1 MVTSVGSQG
10 LERTVS
16 YNVAS
21 FTDIRDKKLE
31 DVMSK
36 MPGISKSEM
45 DEGTYTYNGL
55 MIDRM
60 YINGKDVLEGNYA
73 AIYNM
78 KPEDVERIEI
88 TENHVYMKVMR
99 GKQFSNSASIN
110 VVLKNEETNKWF
122 GSVKGGLGLSPLL
135 VNTDLIAM
143 KMGNDW

>member
-1 MVTSVGSQG
+1 MILIKKTLYAWFFLLIMCQLSVQAQDMVTSVGDQG

-36 MPGISKSEM
+36 MPGISQSEM

-55 MIDRM
+55 IIDRM

-78 KPEDVERIEI
+78 KPEDVERLEI
-88 TENHVYMKVMR
+88 TENHVYMKVMH
-99 GKQFSNSASIN
+99 I
-110 VVLKNEETNKWF
+110 
-122 GSVKGGLGLSPLL
+122 
-135 VNTDLIAM
+135 I
-143 KMGNDW
+143 

>member
-1 MVTSVGSQG
+1 MILIKKTLYACFFLLIMCQLSVQAQDMVTSVGDQG

-36 MPGISKSEM
+36 MPGISQSEM

-55 MIDRM
+55 IIDRM

-73 AIYNM
+73 AIYNSRYQCGFE
-78 KPEDVERIEI
+78 K
-88 TENHVYMKVMR
+88 
-99 GKQFSNSASIN
+99 
-110 VVLKNEETNKWF
+110 
-122 GSVKGGLGLSPLL
+122 
-135 VNTDLIAM
+135 
-143 KMGNDW
+143 